1 MKAKHTPGPWMAV
14 KRQDGWA
21 IEAENGS
28 PVAEQMNNGSDMGEA
43 DAKLIACTPDMLELL
58 DFINDAINSNIR
70 IVKDSPL
77 HDDIRNLLRRATE

>member
-1 MKAKHTPGPWMAV
+1 MAV
-14 KRQDGWA
+14 ERQDGWA
-21 IEAENGS
+21 IEAESGKT
-28 PVAEQMNNGSDMGEA
+28 VAKQMNNGRDMGEA

>member
-1 MKAKHTPGPWMAV
+1 MAV
-14 KRQDGWA
+14 ERQDGWA
-21 IEAENGS
+21 IEAESGKT
-28 PVAEQMNNGSDMGEA
+28 VAKQMNNGRDMGEA
-43 DAKLIACTPDMLELL
+43 DAKLIACTPDMMELL

>member
-1 MKAKHTPGPWMAV
+1 MKAKHTTGPWRAEEEFS
-14 KRQDGWA
+14 GWV
-21 IEAENGS
+21 IKDENGNYI
-28 PVAEQMNNGSDMGEA
+28 AEEIENGRDMGEA

-58 DFINDAINSNIR
+58 DFINDAINSHIR

>member
-1 MKAKHTPGPWMAV
+1 MAV
-14 KRQDGWA
+14 ERQDGWA
-21 IEAENGS
+21 IEAESGKT
-28 PVAEQMNNGSDMGEA
+28 VAKQMNNGRDMGEA

-77 HDDIRNLLRRATE
+77 HDDIRNLLMRATE